1 MWFRQFRRIYY
12 FVGLLMLVILSGTF
26 GYSWIEGW
34 GWIDSFYMTI
44 ITVSTVGFGEVH
56 DLTAN
61 GRIFT
66 ALLIIFSF
74 GTFAF
79 AIGSLTAYV
88 VNGEYR
94 VYLSQLKRKRNL
106 ENLHDHIIICGLG
119 RVGKQVLVD
128 LTEQGQKCLVI
139 ESDSEIIEHNSSEFY
154 EMILGD
160 STSDELLK
168 EAGIERA
175 KALVTCL
182 PKDADNIY
190 VVLAARELNKN
201 IKIISRASQ
210 THAISKLK
218 RAGATNVIMPDSIG
232 GTHMAALVAKPD
244 AMEFIDAIQV
254 SGGHNSN
261 VGTITYEQLPDAMKS
276 KTIGDLDSKKTT
288 GVTIIGYKTADGTH
302 IINPGVDLVVQPGSK
317 LFVLGSIS
325 QIDKFIEIYGVEE

>member
-1 MWFRQFRRIYY
+1 MWFKQFKRVYY
-12 FVGLLMLVILSGTF
+12 FLGLLMITILSGTF
-26 GYSWIEGW
+26 GYALIEGW
-34 GWIDSFYMTI
+34 GWVDSFYMTI
-44 ITVSTVGFGEVH
+44 ITISTVGFGEVH
-56 DLTAN
+56 ELTET
-61 GRIFT
+61 GMIFT
-66 ALLIIFSF
+66 AILIIFSF
-74 GTFAF
+74 STFAY

-94 VYLSQLKRKRNL
+94 VYLNQLKRKRNL
-106 ENLHDHIIICGLG
+106 EKLTDHIIVCGFG
-119 RVGKQVLVD
+119 RVGRQVVID

-139 ESDSEIIEHNSSEFY
+139 DSDSDLISKTESISY

-160 STSDELLK
+160 GTSDELLK

-175 KALVTCL
+175 TALVTCL
-182 PKDADNIY
+182 PKDVDNIY

-244 AMEFIDAIQV
+244 AMEFIEAIRV

-261 VGTITYEQLPDAMKS
+261 VGTIAYEQLPPAMRG
-276 KTIGDLDSKKTT
+276 KTIGELESKKTT
-288 GVTIIGYKTADGTH
+288 GVTIIGYRSLEGEH
-302 IINPGVDLVVQPGSK
+302 VINPDVDLVIQPGSK
-317 LFVLGSIS
+317 LFVLGSIT